1 MTLANMGGIRINI
14 YSVVIFPI
22 WMEKVSFVIQS
33 IVWIFV
39 SIGTRHIVV
48 AKHNNTDVPRNIW

>member
-1 MTLANMGGIRINI
+1 MTLTNMGGIRINI

-33 IVWIFV
+33 IMWIFV
-39 SIGTRHIVV
+39 SIGTRRIVV